1 MAYIGGTE
9 TVSAKPTFAVELGTG
24 LVTIPNTQSNVLH
37 FDSAYKSF
45 VNINVDTT
53 TTLVTLIMNS
63 IIPAAIISMQRITGG
78 ALLMNLRF
86 KLKYMIGIMIPL
98 WVLLITLH
106 ILVPPTHQLPSYHL
120 QV

>member
-37 FDSAYKSF
+37 FDNAYKSF

-53 TTLVTLIMNS
+53 TTLIATNNYYIVGDVTV
-63 IIPAAIISMQRITGG
+63 ADTKTWDVDGTG
-78 ALLMNLRF
+78 
-86 KLKYMIGIMIPL
+86 
-98 WVLLITLH
+98 VLN
-106 ILVPPTHQLPSYHL
+106 V
-120 QV
+120 V

>member
-37 FDSAYKSF
+37 FDSAYKAF

-53 TTLVTLIMNS
+53 TTLVGTNNYYIVGD
-63 IIPAAIISMQRITGG
+63 ITIADTKTWDVAGTG
-78 ALLMNLRF
+78 
-86 KLKYMIGIMIPL
+86 
-98 WVLLITLH
+98 VLN
-106 ILVPPTHQLPSYHL
+106 V
-120 QV
+120 V

>member
-37 FDSAYKSF
+37 FDNAYKSL

-53 TTLVTLIMNS
+53 TTLVATNNYYIKGEVAIADTKTWDVAGSGTLNVI
-63 IIPAAIISMQRITGG
+63 
-78 ALLMNLRF
+78 
-86 KLKYMIGIMIPL
+86 
-98 WVLLITLH
+98 
-106 ILVPPTHQLPSYHL
+106 
-120 QV
+120 